1 MSEPCMCGV
10 DGKVLRRVLNITDME
25 WLKVYDV
32 KVLGIVGSPHKD
44 GRTSKLVTRAIEGS
58 KEVGAETGIIYL
70 IDYDIPQWSEDH
82 KKAPGELSE
91 IVDKADAY
99 VLGAPVY
106 YLDIN
111 GLTKDFMDVVS
122 MPNCNGKP
130 ALGIA
135 MAGGTGKGLT
145 SALKSIYYFFFCKG
159 LRGINPLPVSRFNYD
174 KASKEAYDSG
184 KLLVE
189 LERKPFKDTRIEWD
203 LTERISYH
211 YGLRF
216 MNYDV
221 VDEILLL
228 ADQLIE
234 ISVEKGTNI
243 EKAKMEYQKAKK
255 LIYQGRK
262 DKSIKHAVKAYET
275 LYY

>member
-1 MSEPCMCGV
+1 MNVM
-10 DGKVLRRVLNITDME
+10 
-25 WLKVYDV
+25 

-44 GRTSKLVTRAIEGS
+44 GRTDKLVTKAIEGS
-58 KEVGAETGIIYL
+58 EEAGGQTEIVYL
-70 IDYDIPQWSEDH
+70 VDYDIPQWSEGH
-82 KKAPGELSE
+82 TIAPRELSE

-106 YLDIN
+106 YLDVN

-122 MPNCNGKP
+122 MPSSNGKP

-159 LRGINPLPVSRFNYD
+159 LRGINPLPVSRFNFD
-174 KASKEAYDSG
+174 KALKETYDSG
-184 KLLVE
+184 KLLVKLSE
-189 LERKPFKDTRIEWD
+189 DRKPFINLTDRIA
-203 LTERISYH
+203 YH
-211 YGLRF
+211 HSLKF
-216 MNYDV
+216 MNYDI

-228 ADQLIE
+228 AEQLLE
-234 ISVEKGTNI
+234 ISIEKEAEI
-243 EKAKMEYQKAKK
+243 EKAKTEYEKAMR
-255 LIYQGRK
+255 LIEQGRK
-262 DKSIKHAVKAYET
+262 VESIKHAVKAYET